1 MTAHPFASLS
11 EKGETAKNNAN
22 FSYFKMRTDCVI
34 SYLLGSL
41 NFSIILSEVVKK
53 KDIRKSG
60 SGNAGATN
68 MMRTY
73 GIKAAVGTMLGD
85 IFKVAIG
92 ILVAFAI
99 LGVPMKYIFTNPA
112 DAAEIQRVML
122 YKEFAGLFCVLGH
135 IFPLYFKFK
144 GGKGVAA
151 CTGMVIIVDWRIAL
165 ILFVIFVSVILI
177 SKWISLGSIVIAILY
192 PVLIFVFYKNWI
204 LSLVALL
211 FTAIVIIAHRENIKR
226 LIKGE
231 ENKISLK
238 NKKKSSS

>member
-1 MTAHPFASLS
+1 MQTSLIL
-11 EKGETAKNNAN
+11 K
-22 FSYFKMRTDCVI
+22 CVLI
-34 SYLLGSL
+34 GVVSYLLGSL

-165 ILFVIFVSVILI
+165 ILFVIFVFVILI

-238 NKKKSSS
+238 NKKKYTKK

>member
-1 MTAHPFASLS
+1 MQTSLIL
-11 EKGETAKNNAN
+11 KCILIG
-22 FSYFKMRTDCVI
+22 VV

-92 ILVAFAI
+92 IIVAFAI

>member
-1 MTAHPFASLS
+1 MQTSLIL
-11 EKGETAKNNAN
+11 KCILIG
-22 FSYFKMRTDCVI
+22 VV

-85 IFKVAIG
+85 IFKVAMG

>member
-1 MTAHPFASLS
+1 MQTSLIL
-11 EKGETAKNNAN
+11 K
-22 FSYFKMRTDCVI
+22 CVLI
-34 SYLLGSL
+34 GVVSYLLGSL

-177 SKWISLGSIVIAILY
+177 SKWISFGSIVIAILY

-231 ENKISLK
+231 ENKITLK

>member
-1 MTAHPFASLS
+1 MQTSLIL
-11 EKGETAKNNAN
+11 KCVLIG
-22 FSYFKMRTDCVI
+22 VI

-231 ENKISLK
+231 ENKITLK

>member
-1 MTAHPFASLS
+1 MQTSLIL
-11 EKGETAKNNAN
+11 K
-22 FSYFKMRTDCVI
+22 CVRI
-34 SYLLGSL
+34 GVVSYLLGSL

-165 ILFVIFVSVILI
+165 ILFVIFVFVILI

-238 NKKKSSS
+238 NKKKSSSL

>member
-1 MTAHPFASLS
+1 MQTSLIL
-11 EKGETAKNNAN
+11 KCILIG
-22 FSYFKMRTDCVI
+22 VV

-112 DAAEIQRVML
+112 DTAEIQRVML
-122 YKEFAGLFCVLGH
+122 YKEFTGLFCVLGH

-238 NKKKSSS
+238 NKKKSSSL

>member
-1 MTAHPFASLS
+1 MQTSLIL
-11 EKGETAKNNAN
+11 K
-22 FSYFKMRTDCVI
+22 CVLI
-34 SYLLGSL
+34 GVVSYLLGSL

-165 ILFVIFVSVILI
+165 ILFVIFVFVILI

-211 FTAIVIIAHRENIKR
+211 FSAIVIIAHRENRKR
-226 LIKGE
+226 LINLE
-231 ENKISLK
+231 
-238 NKKKSSS
+238 